1 MKTIRTDFVCLGDA
15 FVYELKKA
23 RQKTSCIRLKYSG
36 VVRRIGNF
44 MALMKAIQV
53 NHPGGEFIL
62 VQKEIPEP
70 KEYEVL
76 LKVEACGICHGD
88 AIVKYGGFP
97 GLQYPRTPGHEV
109 VGTIAKLGSE
119 SHYWEVGQRVGV
131 GWRGGHCHKCK
142 SCLKGEPWACESPLA
157 TGISTDGGY
166 AEYMVARMEVLTGIP
181 DELTSVEA
189 APLLC
194 AGATTFGAIKSSA
207 AKGGDLIAI
216 QGFGGLGHLALQ
228 FALRLGFKT
237 AVISRGKE
245 KELLARKLGAHMY
258 IDAKTSNPSQE
269 LMKLGGAKA
278 IFCTGPNSK
287 AIGELVEGLA
297 RNGQLI
303 IVTFVNEP
311 MQISPTQLM
320 RASRSISGWVGGNT
334 ADTLNFSVL
343 THVVPLVEIFPLE
356 QASVAFDRMM
366 NAEVHFRAVL
376 KIEETP

>member
-1 MKTIRTDFVCLGDA
+1 M
-15 FVYELKKA
+15 
-23 RQKTSCIRLKYSG
+23 S
-36 VVRRIGNF
+36 
-44 MALMKAIQV
+44 LMKAIQV
-53 NHPGGEFIL
+53 NHPGGEFVL
-62 VQKEIPEP
+62 VQKHVPEP
-70 KEYEVL
+70 QEHEVL

-119 SHYWEVGQRVGV
+119 AHYWKVGQRVGV
-131 GWRGGHCHKCK
+131 GWRGGHCKKCR
-142 SCLKGEPWACESPLA
+142 SCLKGDYWSCESPLA

-166 AEYMVARMEVLTGIP
+166 AEYMVARMDVLTPIP
-181 DELTSVEA
+181 DELSSVEA

-194 AGATTFGAIKSSA
+194 AGATTLGAIKSSS
-207 AKGGDLIAI
+207 AKGGDLVAI

-228 FALRLGFKT
+228 FAVRLGMKT
-237 AVISRGKE
+237 VVVSRGKE
-245 KELLARKLGAHMY
+245 KEELARKLGAKYY
-258 IDAKTSNPSQE
+258 IDAETSNASEE

-278 IFCTGPNSK
+278 IFCTAPNSK
-287 AIGELVEGLA
+287 AIADLVEGLA

-320 RASRSISGWVGGNT
+320 RAVRSVSGWVGGNT
-334 ADTLNFSVL
+334 VDTLNFSVL
-343 THVVPLVEIFPLE
+343 THVVPMVEVFPLE

-366 NAEVHFRAVL
+366 TAKVHFRAVL
-376 KIEETP
+376 KMGDDSK